1 MTMRLIMPDKPSL
14 SVADLRSLH
23 SNLERMW
30 QILIAVA
37 TGGEHIGDLEED
49 YSKLREQVDICVE
62 AINAAGANFK
72 VDIFFTLREWQ
83 TYWRKNLKSYPS
95 RRTFIVDRLSVSVN
109 TLERVIR
116 EADSAAPMTQSVIA
130 LLNQHI
136 VGKTLKIEF
145 SDLHPKIVK
154 RCKVHLANG
163 QYDDAVLVAMKLV
176 ETELRETSG
185 LTADDVGIHLVSKAL
200 GKDGVLMLPRAK
212 TIAEQEAVHQ
222 LFRGALGFF
231 KNPLSHRFL
240 DETDPHH
247 TFLTL
252 GFASIL
258 LTLIEQFER
267 QPRSAAP

>member
-1 MTMRLIMPDKPSL
+1 MRLEQTLK
-14 SVADLRSLH
+14 
-23 SNLERMW
+23 
-30 QILIAVA
+30 LIYFLLFGNGRL
-37 TGGEHIGDLEED
+37 TGG
-49 YSKLREQVDICVE
+49 K
-62 AINAAGANFK
+62 
-72 VDIFFTLREWQ
+72 IF
-83 TYWRKNLKSYPS
+83 KSYAS
-95 RRTFIVDRLSVSVN
+95 RRTFIVDRLSGPVN
-109 TLERVIR
+109 ILERVIR

-130 LLNQHI
+130 LLNQHQ
-136 VGKTLKIEF
+136 VGKKLQIDF

-154 RCKVHLANG
+154 RCKIHLANG

-185 LTADDVGIHLVSKAL
+185 LTADDVGVHLVSKAL
-200 GKDGVLMLPRAK
+200 GKDGVLILPRAK

-267 QPRSAAP
+267 QPRSPPHARLSVARPDAHTRKRKPVRQQLSKFLLRRQRLFGQL

>member
-1 MTMRLIMPDKPSL
+1 MTMRLIMPDKPL
-14 SVADLRSLH
+14 VSVADLRSLH

-37 TGGEHIGDLEED
+37 TGGEHIRDIEED
-49 YSKLREQVDICVE
+49 YSKLREQIDICIE

-72 VDIFFTLREWQ
+72 VDAFFTLREWQ
-83 TYWRKNLKSYPS
+83 TYWRKNLKSYAS
-95 RRTFIVDRLSVSVN
+95 RRAFIVDRLSVPVDI
-109 TLERVIR
+109 LERVIR
-116 EADSAAPMTQSVIA
+116 EADSVAPMTTSLIT
-130 LLNQHI
+130 LLNQHL
-136 VGKTLKIEF
+136 VGKKLQIDFT
-145 SDLHPKIVK
+145 DLHPKIVK
-154 RCKVHLANG
+154 RCKVHLDNG

-185 LTADDVGIHLVSKAL
+185 LTADDVGVHLASKAL
-200 GKDGVLMLPRAK
+200 GKDGVLVLPRAK
-212 TIAEQEAVHQ
+212 TTAEQEAVHQ

-240 DETDPHH
+240 DETDPHY

-267 QPRSAAP
+267 HPRSDPM